1 MLYSS
6 TRGKDNNINFVKVM
20 LNGLAKDG
28 GLYVPNNIPKISKKK
43 LQELKS
49 LSYVDLAYEVT
60 KDFVVSKD
68 ISREE
73 YRLILKKTYS
83 KKFGDE
89 IINIDRLNNNEFI
102 LNLFHGP
109 TFAFKDYAL
118 QLLGN
123 LYDFIL
129 KKKNL
134 KLTIIGATSG
144 DTGSAAIYGCSK
156 SEKINMF
163 ILFPKSKV
171 SEVQRRQMTTFG
183 AHNVTNISVKGNFDD
198 CQKLVKDLFNKN
210 NQSMEYNFAAINSI
224 NWVRILGQIIYY
236 FWSYF
241 KVEKNMNPINYVVP
255 TGNFG
260 NVYAGFIS
268 KRMGLPIKKLIVCS
282 NKNDILTRF
291 LSNGIMEKKV
301 ARESISPSMDIQVS
315 SNFERLLHHFLK
327 DSKKLSNLINKMDQE
342 GKYSVPKKLLTEILE
357 EFVGGSVSDNK
368 TKKSIKKIYDDFNIV
383 TDPHT
388 AVGYSIGKKLLK
400 NNEKRIYLSTA
411 HFSKFFN
418 TVSNALNIRL
428 KYPQKMKEILRKKE
442 QYLTINNEIKEIKK
456 VIDEKVKKN

>member
-6 TRGKDNNINFVKVM
+6 TRGNDKNVDFVQVM

-28 GLYVPNNIPKISKKK
+28 GLYVPNKIPKISKKK
-43 LQELKS
+43 LQELKT
-49 LSYVDLAYEVT
+49 LSYEDLAYEVT
-60 KDFVVSKD
+60 KEFVVSKD

-73 YRLILKKTYS
+73 YKLILKKTYN
-83 KKFGDE
+83 KRFGDE
-89 IINIDRLNNNEFI
+89 IISIDRLNKNEFI

-129 KKKNL
+129 KKKKLN
-134 KLTIIGATSG
+134 LTIIGATSG

-156 SEKINMF
+156 SKKINMF
-163 ILFPKSKV
+163 ILFPKNKV
-171 SEVQRRQMTTFG
+171 SEVQRKQMTTFQ
-183 AHNVTNISVKGNFDD
+183 ASNVTNISVKGNFDD
-198 CQKLVKDLFNKN
+198 CQKLVKDLFNRNSK
-210 NQSMEYNFAAINSI
+210 SLEYNFAAINSI

-241 KVEKNMNPINYVVP
+241 KVEKNMIPINYVVP

-291 LSNGIMEKKV
+291 FSNGVMKKKV
-301 ARESISPSMDIQVS
+301 ARESLSPSMDIQVS

-327 DSKKLSNLINKMDQE
+327 DGKKVSNLLNKMDKE
-342 GKYSVPKKLLTEILE
+342 GTYSVPKKLLIQILK
-357 EFVGGSVSDNK
+357 EFMGGSVSDSK
-368 TKKSIKKIYDDFNIV
+368 TKKTIKKIYDDFKII

-400 NNEKRIYLSTA
+400 NNEKRVYLSTA
-411 HFSKFFN
+411 HFSKFIK
-418 TVSNALNIRL
+418 TVRNSLKIRL
-428 KYPQKMKEILRKKE
+428 TYPQEMREILKKKE
-442 QYLTINNEIKEIKK
+442 HCLTISNEIDEIKR
-456 VIDEKVKKN
+456 VIDEKTIEI

>member
-6 TRGKDNNINFVKVM
+6 TRVNDNDVNFSQVM

-28 GLYVPNNIPKISKKK
+28 GLYVPNFIPKISKKK
-43 LQELKS
+43 LQELKN
-49 LSYVDLAYEVT
+49 LSYEDLAYEVT
-60 KDFVVSKD
+60 KDFVLSKD
-68 ISREE
+68 ISKDD
-73 YRLILKKTYS
+73 YKLILKKTYS
-83 KKFGDE
+83 KKFGDK
-89 IINIDRLNNNEFI
+89 IVTIDKLNNNEFI

-129 KKKNL
+129 KKKKL

-156 SEKINMF
+156 SEKVDMF
-163 ILFPKSKV
+163 ILFPKDKV
-171 SEVQRRQMTTFG
+171 SEVQRKQMTTFD
-183 AHNVTNISVKGNFDD
+183 ASNVTNISVKGNFDD
-198 CQKLVKDLFNKN
+198 CQKLVKDLFKKN
-210 NQSMEYNFAAINSI
+210 TKSMEYNFAAINSI

-241 KVEKNMNPINYVVP
+241 KVEKNMTPINYVVP

-291 LSNGIMEKKV
+291 FSNGIMKKKNT
-301 ARESISPSMDIQVS
+301 RESLTPSMDIQVS

-327 DSKKLSNLINKMDQE
+327 DSKKVSYLMEKMDKNGQ
-342 GKYSVPKKLLTEILE
+342 YSVPQKLLIEILK
-357 EFVGGSVSDNK
+357 EFEGGSISDDK
-368 TKKSIKKIYDDFNIV
+368 IKKAIKKIYDNFNII

-388 AVGYSIGKKLLK
+388 AVGYSVGKKILK
-400 NNEKRIYLSTA
+400 NDEKRVYLSTA

-418 TVSNALNIRL
+418 TVSDSL
-428 KYPQKMKEILRKKE
+428 KINLIYPQKLKEILEKKE
-442 QYLTINNEIKEIKK
+442 QYLIISNQVDEIKK
-456 VIDEKVKKN
+456 VIDEKTSKG

>member
-6 TRGKDNNINFVKVM
+6 TRGNDNDVNFSQVM

-28 GLYVPNNIPKISKKK
+28 GLYVPNFIPKISKKK
-43 LQELKS
+43 LQELKN
-49 LSYVDLAYEVT
+49 LSYEDLAYEVT
-60 KDFVVSKD
+60 KDFVLSKD
-68 ISREE
+68 ISKDD
-73 YRLILKKTYS
+73 YKLILKKTYS
-83 KKFGDE
+83 KKFGDK
-89 IINIDRLNNNEFI
+89 IVTIDKLNNNEFI

-129 KKKNL
+129 KKKKL

-156 SEKINMF
+156 SEKVDMF
-163 ILFPKSKV
+163 ILFPKDKV
-171 SEVQRRQMTTFG
+171 SEVQRKQMTTFD
-183 AHNVTNISVKGNFDD
+183 ASNVTNISVKGNFDD
-198 CQKLVKDLFNKN
+198 CQKLVKDLFKKN
-210 NQSMEYNFAAINSI
+210 TKSMEYNFAAINSI

-241 KVEKNMNPINYVVP
+241 KVEKNMTPINYVVP

-291 LSNGIMEKKV
+291 FSNGIMKKKNT
-301 ARESISPSMDIQVS
+301 RESLTPSMDIQVS

-327 DSKKLSNLINKMDQE
+327 DSKKVSYLMEKMDKNGQ
-342 GKYSVPKKLLTEILE
+342 YSVPQKLLIEILK
-357 EFVGGSVSDNK
+357 EFEGGSISDDK
-368 TKKSIKKIYDDFNIV
+368 IKKAIKKIYDNFNII

-388 AVGYSIGKKLLK
+388 AVGYSVGKKILK
-400 NNEKRIYLSTA
+400 NDEKRVYLSTA

-418 TVSNALNIRL
+418 TVSDSL
-428 KYPQKMKEILRKKE
+428 KINLIYPQKLKEILEKKE
-442 QYLTINNEIKEIKK
+442 QYLIISNQVDEIKK
-456 VIDEKVKKN
+456 VIDEKTSKG

>member
-6 TRGKDNNINFVKVM
+6 TRGNDNNINFVQVM

-43 LQELKS
+43 LQELKN

-68 ISREE
+68 ISRQE
-73 YRLILKKTYS
+73 YKLILKKTYS

-129 KKKNL
+129 KKKKLN
-134 KLTIIGATSG
+134 LTIIGATSG

-156 SEKINMF
+156 SKKINMF

-171 SEVQRRQMTTFG
+171 SEVQRKQMTTFG
-183 AHNVTNISVKGNFDD
+183 ASNVTNISVKGNFDD

-210 NQSMEYNFAAINSI
+210 SETMEYNFAAINSI

-236 FWSYF
+236 FLVLF
-241 KVEKNMNPINYVVP
+241 
-255 TGNFG
+255 
-260 NVYAGFIS
+260 
-268 KRMGLPIKKLIVCS
+268 
-282 NKNDILTRF
+282 
-291 LSNGIMEKKV
+291 
-301 ARESISPSMDIQVS
+301 
-315 SNFERLLHHFLK
+315 
-327 DSKKLSNLINKMDQE
+327 
-342 GKYSVPKKLLTEILE
+342 
-357 EFVGGSVSDNK
+357 
-368 TKKSIKKIYDDFNIV
+368 
-383 TDPHT
+383 
-388 AVGYSIGKKLLK
+388 
-400 NNEKRIYLSTA
+400 
-411 HFSKFFN
+411 
-418 TVSNALNIRL
+418 
-428 KYPQKMKEILRKKE
+428 
-442 QYLTINNEIKEIKK
+442 
-456 VIDEKVKKN
+456 

>member
-6 TRGKDNNINFVKVM
+6 TRGNDNNIDFVQVM

-28 GLYVPNNIPKISKKK
+28 GLYVPNKVPKISKKK

-68 ISREE
+68 ISSEE
-73 YRLILKKTYS
+73 YKLILKKTYS

-89 IINIDRLNNNEFI
+89 IINVDKLNDNEFI

-129 KKKNL
+129 KKK
-134 KLTIIGATSG
+134 KISLTIIGATSG

-156 SEKINMF
+156 SKKINMF
-163 ILFPKSKV
+163 ILFPKGKV
-171 SEVQRRQMTTFG
+171 SEVQRKQMTTFG
-183 AHNVTNISVKGNFDD
+183 ASNVTNVSVKGNFDD
-198 CQKLVKDLFNKN
+198 CQKLVKDLFNN
-210 NQSMEYNFAAINSI
+210 NTKSMEYNFAAINSI
-224 NWVRILGQIIYY
+224 NWVRILGQVIYY

-241 KVEKNMNPINYVVP
+241 KVETNMTPVNYVVP
-255 TGNFG
+255 TGNVG

-291 LSNGIMEKKV
+291 FSNGTMEKKV
-301 ARESISPSMDIQVS
+301 ARESLSPSMDIQVS

-327 DSKKLSNLINKMDQE
+327 DRKKVSSLINKMDKE
-342 GKYSVPKKLLTEILE
+342 GKYSVPKRLLTEILK
-357 EFVGGSVSDNK
+357 EFAGGSVSDSK
-368 TKKSIKKIYDDFNIV
+368 TKQSIKKIYNDFNIII
-383 TDPHT
+383 DPHT

-400 NNEKRIYLSTA
+400 NNEKRVYLSTA

-418 TVSNALNIRL
+418 TVNNSL
-428 KYPQKMKEILRKKE
+428 KISLTYPKKMKEILKKKE
-442 QYLTINNEIKEIKK
+442 YYLTINNEIDEIKR
-456 VIDEKVKKN
+456 VIDEKILKT

>member
-6 TRGKDNNINFVKVM
+6 TRGNDNDVNFSQVM

-28 GLYVPNNIPKISKKK
+28 GLYVPNFIPKISKKK
-43 LQELKS
+43 LQELKN
-49 LSYVDLAYEVT
+49 LSYEDLAYEVT
-60 KDFVVSKD
+60 KDFVLSKD
-68 ISREE
+68 ISKDD
-73 YRLILKKTYS
+73 YKLILKKTYS
-83 KKFGDE
+83 KKFGDK
-89 IINIDRLNNNEFI
+89 IVTIDKLNNNEFI

-129 KKKNL
+129 KKKKL

-156 SEKINMF
+156 SEKVDMF
-163 ILFPKSKV
+163 ILFPKDKV
-171 SEVQRRQMTTFG
+171 SEVQRKQMTTFD
-183 AHNVTNISVKGNFDD
+183 ASNVTNISVKGNFDD
-198 CQKLVKDLFNKN
+198 CQKLVKDLFKKN
-210 NQSMEYNFAAINSI
+210 TKSMEYNFAAINSI

-241 KVEKNMNPINYVVP
+241 KVEKNMTPINYVVP

-291 LSNGIMEKKV
+291 FSNGIMKKKNT
-301 ARESISPSMDIQVS
+301 RESLTPSMDIQVS

-327 DSKKLSNLINKMDQE
+327 DSKKVSYLMEKMDKNGQ
-342 GKYSVPKKLLTEILE
+342 YSVPQKLLLEILK
-357 EFVGGSVSDNK
+357 EFEGWCISYDK
-368 TKKSIKKIYDDFNIV
+368 IKKAIKKIYDNFNII

-388 AVGYSIGKKLLK
+388 AVGYSVGKKILK
-400 NNEKRIYLSTA
+400 NDEKRVYLSTA

-418 TVSNALNIRL
+418 TVSDSL
-428 KYPQKMKEILRKKE
+428 KINLIYPQKLKEILEKKE
-442 QYLTINNEIKEIKK
+442 QYLIISNQVDEIKK
-456 VIDEKVKKN
+456 VIDEKTSKG